1 MEVDDGRGRH
11 VFLSLYGNELRKK
24 GMKKEMREVRRN
36 FDVSM

>member
-1 MEVDDGRGRH
+1 MGEDEH
-11 VFLSLYGNELRKK
+11 VSFFLYGNELRKK